1 MKNLTLRFAAVQAAF
16 WMGYCIYISFA
27 AVYLQALGYNNTELG
42 LILATGNLL
51 STLLAPVLASFVDR
65 FEDVT
70 PARIIPVL
78 LCMQVVLHAGLLQ
91 MRTRGTIATVLFI
104 ACIACSFPVNS
115 MNLKLYVDAVHRGA
129 VIDYGLA
136 RGSGSLF
143 YVMLSFSLGII
154 TSRSSVLIVPY
165 AGLLTTLLQFLAH
178 VLFVRASDAP
188 AGSAPGAGLHM
199 KDSYRQTQSATDAQP
214 RHSGTQSLQGLTLQE
229 FLLRN
234 LRFCRLLFGIA
245 MLFFA
250 HNICVNFMINV
261 VQNVGGGTAE
271 MGYFNAFMAAVEIP
285 VMMMFSKTAAK
296 YDVRRVLYVAFAAF
310 ALKGIAIAAAG
321 SIPVL
326 YAAFL
331 LQAPS
336 FALFTA
342 AVVPYV
348 DQTIALND
356 SAKAQSL
363 AFSMTTVG
371 SVFASV
377 VGGYLYDRVSVTQ
390 TLVFAAGIGVA
401 GCAIAASGIAE
412 KSEPGSAGF
421 ERAE

>member
-1 MKNLTLRFAAVQAAF
+1 
-16 WMGYCIYISFA
+16 MGYCIYISFA

-51 STLLAPVLASFVDR
+51 STVLAPELASFVDR
-65 FEDVT
+65 FEKVT

-78 LCMQVVLHAGLLQ
+78 LCIQAVIYAGLMQ
-91 MRTRGTIATVLFI
+91 MRMRGTIATVLFI

-115 MNLKLYVDAVHRGA
+115 MNLKLYVDAVHRGGT
-129 VIDYGLA
+129 IDYGLA

-143 YVMLSFSLGII
+143 YVLLSFSLGVI
-154 TSRSSVLIVPY
+154 TSRSSVLILPY
-165 AGLLTTLLQFLAH
+165 AGILTTLLQLLAH
-178 VLFVRASDAP
+178 VLFVRASEAST
-188 AGSAPGAGLHM
+188 GSAPGADLRLTETYG
-199 KDSYRQTQSATDAQP
+199 QTRSATDAQP
-214 RHSGTQSLQGLTLQE
+214 RRGGTQSMQGLTLQE
-229 FLLRN
+229 FALRN
-234 LRFCRLLFGIA
+234 MRFCRLLFGIA
-245 MLFFA
+245 MLFFS
-250 HNICVNFMINV
+250 HNVCVNFMINV
-261 VQNVGGGTAE
+261 AQNVGGGTAE
-271 MGYFNAFMAAVEIP
+271 MGYFNAFTAAVELP
-285 VMMMFSKTAAK
+285 VMMLFSKTAAK

-342 AVVPYV
+342 AIVPYV

-390 TLVFAAGIGVA
+390 TLVFAAGLGIA
-401 GCAIAASGIAE
+401 GCAIAASGVAE
-412 KSEPGSAGF
+412 KTEPESA
-421 ERAE
+421 E